1 MKKISLKRKRRKR
14 TSPRRKPIN
23 VVASALT
30 TAGLYCGVVSIFKAI
45 DQDFKWAAYYI
56 ILAQVFD
63 VLDGTFAKLTKT
75 TSEFGKQ
82 LDSLADLA
90 SFGVAP
96 AVLIYT
102 AYLHEADSLG
112 LMGGKTGAVMAIIF
126 VICAALRLARF
137 NVYQSEIRDF
147 FIGLPTPAAAATIA
161 TFVLF
166 TTYFELQVAHWIMTP
181 LTLGLAYLMV
191 SSCRYPKDVLKD
203 LVLAPKNAFR
213 LLVLCGIAIA
223 VFHKAMDEHS
233 PAIALF
239 PLAAAYVLYG
249 VGDRAYFLL
258 TRRGRSAAQTASQSS
273 EDDES
278 PSDGGDAP
286 SKTGDL
292 L

>member
-1 MKKISLKRKRRKR
+1 MKKLTLKQKRRKQR
-14 TSPRRKPIN
+14 STQRKPIN

-56 ILAQVFD
+56 ILAQIFD
-63 VLDGTFAKLTKT
+63 IMDGTFAKLTKT
-75 TSEFGKQ
+75 VSDFGKQ

-102 AYLHEADSLG
+102 AYLHEAAALKHV
-112 LMGGKTGAVMAIIF
+112 GGKTGATMAIIF

-137 NVYQSEIRDF
+137 NVYQSEIRDYF
-147 FIGLPTPAAAATIA
+147 VGLPTPAAAVCIA

-166 TTYFELQVAHWIMTP
+166 TIYFELQVAHWVLTP

-191 SSCRYPKDVLKD
+191 SNYRYPKDILKD

-239 PLAAAYVLYG
+239 PLAAGYVLYG
-249 VGDRAYFLL
+249 VGDRLYFFF
-258 TRRGRSAAQTASQSS
+258 TRRYRQMEKVAVQASGG
-273 EDDES
+273 EVLPPEGGE
-278 PSDGGDAP
+278 PSTK
-286 SKTGDL
+286 SGDL

>member
-1 MKKISLKRKRRKR
+1 MKKLSSKQKRRKR
-14 TSPRRKPIN
+14 RSPRRKPIN

-30 TAGLYCGVVSIFKAI
+30 TAGLYCGIVSIFKAI
-45 DQDFKWAAYYI
+45 DGDFKWAAYFI
-56 ILAQVFD
+56 ILAQIFD

-102 AYLHEADSLG
+102 AYLHEANSLG
-112 LMGGKTGAVMAIIF
+112 LVGGKTGAVMAIIY

-147 FIGLPTPAAAATIA
+147 FIGLPSPAAAATVA

-166 TTYFELQVAHWIMTP
+166 TTYFELHVAYWVMTP

-191 SSCRYPKDVLKD
+191 SNFRYPKGILKD

-213 LLVLCGIAIA
+213 ILVLCGVAIG

-249 VGDRAYFLL
+249 LGDGLYFRLVKRA
-258 TRRGRSAAQTASQSS
+258 RSDTKAAAQSS
-273 EDDES
+273 EEES
-278 PSDGGDAP
+278 SSSEKTEPS
-286 SKTGDL
+286 SKTGDVL
-292 L
+292 

>member
-1 MKKISLKRKRRKR
+1 MKRISLQRKRRKQR
-14 TSPRRKPIN
+14 TTRRKPIN

-30 TAGLYCGVVSIFKAI
+30 TAGLYCGIVSIFKAI
-45 DQDFKWAAYYI
+45 DQDFKWAAYFI

-63 VLDGTFAKLTKT
+63 VMDGTFAKLTKT

-102 AYLHEADSLG
+102 AYLHEAKLLG
-112 LMGGKTGAVMAIIF
+112 LVGGKTGAAMAIIF

-137 NVYQSEIRDF
+137 NGYQSEIRDYF
-147 FIGLPTPAAAATIA
+147 DGLPAPAAAATIA

-166 TTYFELQVAHWIMTP
+166 TSYFDFQVAHWILTP
-181 LTLGLAYLMV
+181 LTLALAYLMV
-191 SSCRYPKDVLKD
+191 SNFRYPKDVLKD

-213 LLVLCGIAIA
+213 LLVLCGVAIA

-239 PLAAAYVLYG
+239 PLAASYVLYG
-249 VGDRAYFLL
+249 VGDRVY
-258 TRRGRSAAQTASQSS
+258 AQFFKRARQVDKPKAQLSGP
-273 EDDES
+273 E
-278 PSDGGDAP
+278 PSLSGSVEPP
-286 SKTGDL
+286 SKTGDFL
-292 L
+292 

>member
-1 MKKISLKRKRRKR
+1 MKDMSLTRKRRSR
-14 TSPRRKPIN
+14 RRKPIN

-30 TAGLYCGVVSIFKAI
+30 TAGLYCGIVSIFKAI
-45 DQDFKWAAYYI
+45 DENFKWAAYFI
-56 ILAQVFD
+56 ILAHIFD

-102 AYLHEADSLG
+102 AYLHEANSLG
-112 LMGGKTGAVMAIIF
+112 LMGGKTGAVMAIIY
-126 VICAALRLARF
+126 VLCAALRLARF
-137 NVYQSEIRDF
+137 NVYQSEIRNF
-147 FIGLPTPAAAATIA
+147 FVGLPSPAAAVTVA

-166 TTYFELQVAHWIMTP
+166 TTYFELRVAHWIMTP

-191 SSCRYPKDVLKD
+191 SNLRYPKDILKD

-213 LLVLCGIAIA
+213 LLVLCGVAIG

-239 PLAAAYVLYG
+239 PLAAGYVLYG
-249 VGDRAYFLL
+249 VGDHLYLQFFRRERREDKSRA
-258 TRRGRSAAQTASQSS
+258 QSS
-273 EDDES
+273 SADLSS
-278 PSDGGDAP
+278 PEEADAS
-286 SKTGDL
+286 SKTGEL

>member
-1 MKKISLKRKRRKR
+1 MKKISIKRKRRKPR
-14 TSPRRKPIN
+14 STRRKPIN

-30 TAGLYCGVVSIFKAI
+30 TAGLYCGVVSIFKSI
-45 DQDFKWAAYYI
+45 DQDFKWAAYFI
-56 ILAQVFD
+56 ILAQIFD

-75 TSEFGKQ
+75 TSDFGKQ

-102 AYLHEADSLG
+102 AYLHEAQTLG
-112 LMGGKTGAVMAIIF
+112 LVGGKTGAVMAIIF

-147 FIGLPTPAAAATIA
+147 FVGLPTPAAAATIA
-161 TFVLF
+161 TFVVF
-166 TTYFELQVAHWIMTP
+166 SAYFELQVAHWVMSP
-181 LTLGLAYLMV
+181 LILGLAYLMV
-191 SSCRYPKDVLKD
+191 SNFRYPKDILKD

-249 VGDRAYFLL
+249 VGDRLYLYL
-258 TRRGRSAAQTASQSS
+258 VKRSRSPESTGS
-273 EDDES
+273 EKAGETQS
-278 PSDGGDAP
+278 PSSGGEAP
-286 SKTGDL
+286 SKTGDFL
-292 L
+292 

>member
-1 MKKISLKRKRRKR
+1 MSKLSLKQKRRKR
-14 TSPRRKPIN
+14 RSTRRKPIN

-30 TAGLYCGVVSIFKAI
+30 TAGLYCGIVSIFKAI
-45 DQDFKWAAYYI
+45 DGDFKWAAYFI
-56 ILAQVFD
+56 ILAQIFD

-75 TSEFGKQ
+75 ASEFGKQ

-102 AYLHEADSLG
+102 AYLYEANALG
-112 LMGGKTGAVMAIIF
+112 LMGGKTGAVMAIIY

-147 FIGLPTPAAAATIA
+147 FIGLPSPAAAATVA

-166 TTYFELQVAHWIMTP
+166 TTYFELHVAHWILTP

-191 SSCRYPKDVLKD
+191 SNFRYPKDVLKD

-213 LLVLCGIAIA
+213 LLVLCGVAIA

-249 VGDRAYFLL
+249 VGDRLYFKLAKWK
-258 TRRGRSAAQTASQSS
+258 RRENRKPAQS
-273 EDDES
+273 
-278 PSDGGDAP
+278 SDGGPSSSEEPEAT
-286 SKTGDL
+286 SKTGEL

>member
-1 MKKISLKRKRRKR
+1 MKKISLRRRRKKR
-14 TSPRRKPIN
+14 MSARRKPIN
-23 VVASALT
+23 VGASALT
-30 TAGLYCGVVSIFKAI
+30 TAGLYCGIVSIFKSI
-45 DQDFKWAAYYI
+45 DQDFKWAAYFI
-56 ILAQVFD
+56 ILAQIFD

-82 LDSLADLA
+82 LDSLADLS

-102 AYLHEADSLG
+102 AYLHEAHSLG
-112 LMGGKTGAVMAIIF
+112 LVGGRTGAVMAIIF
-126 VICAALRLARF
+126 VVCAALRLARF

-147 FIGLPTPAAAATIA
+147 FIGLPAPAAAATVA

-166 TTYFELQVAHWIMTP
+166 THYFELQVAHWILTP

-191 SSCRYPKDVLKD
+191 SNLRYPKDVLKD

-223 VFHKAMDEHS
+223 VFHKAIDEHS

-239 PLAAAYVLYG
+239 PLAALYVLYG
-249 VGDRAYFLL
+249 VGDRIYFLFF
-258 TRRGRSAAQTASQSS
+258 RKNRGVNARTTQSS
-273 EDDES
+273 KEDNAVPETS
-278 PSDGGDAP
+278 TEHSE
-286 SKTGDL
+286 TGSL
-292 L
+292 

>member
-1 MKKISLKRKRRKR
+1 MKKLALKQKRRKR
-14 TSPRRKPIN
+14 HSTRRKPIN

-45 DQDFKWAAYYI
+45 DQDFKWAAYFI

-63 VLDGTFAKLTKT
+63 IMDGTFAKLTKT
-75 TSEFGKQ
+75 TSDFGKQ

-102 AYLHEADSLG
+102 AYLHEATALG
-112 LMGGKTGAVMAIIF
+112 LVGGKTGAAMAIIF

-137 NVYQSEIRDF
+137 NVYQSEIRDYF
-147 FIGLPTPAAAATIA
+147 VGLPSPAAAVTVA

-166 TTYFELQVAHWIMTP
+166 TTYFELQVAHWVLTP

-191 SSCRYPKDVLKD
+191 SNFRYPKDILKD

-223 VFHKAMDEHS
+223 VFIKPWTEHS

-239 PLAAAYVLYG
+239 PLSAAYVLYG
-249 VGDRAYFLL
+249 VGDRVYFFV
-258 TRRGRSAAQTASQSS
+258 TRRNRQMERAAAQSPGGASSS
-273 EDDES
+273 PE
-278 PSDGGDAP
+278 GGEAP
-286 SKTGDL
+286 SNTGDL